1 VTLATER
8 WQEAMASERGTVEA
22 ALRQE
27 LRSCR
32 GVPARLRAA
41 MAHSLFGG
49 GKRLRPILL
58 LWTWDALG
66 PRARG
71 GARRRGA
78 VDRATALRA
87 AAAVEM
93 IHTYSLIHDD
103 LPAMD
108 DDVLRR
114 GRPTCHVAFDEATAV
129 LAGDGLQALAFAVLA
144 DCGPRASEL
153 VRLAARAAGPAG
165 MVGGQQLDLDAE
177 QTEVNANTVRRIHA
191 GKTAAMI
198 GLCLALGGV
207 GRGVDEETVAGL
219 GAAGQ
224 WLGLA
229 FQGAD
234 DLLDVTASSATL
246 GKTPGKDAAAGKA
259 TWVRVEGLEAA
270 RRRTRRLGRRGRRA
284 LAELLPEGEERER
297 LLALADYMWQRE
309 R

>member
-1 VTLATER
+1 MER
-8 WQEAMASERGTVEA
+8 
-22 ALRQE
+22 ALRTE
-27 LRSCR
+27 LRDY
-32 GVPARLRAA
+32 GGIPKRLRQA

-49 GKRLRPILL
+49 GKRLRPILA
-58 LWTWDALG
+58 LWTRDALG
-66 PRARG
+66 PRG
-71 GARRRGA
+71 GRRRGA
-78 VDRATALRA
+78 VDRATTLRA
-87 AAAVEM
+87 AVAVEM

-144 DCGPRASEL
+144 DCGPRAAEL
-153 VRLAARAAGPAG
+153 VRLAADAAGPAG

-177 QTEVNANTVRRIHA
+177 GAEVTATTVRKIHA

-198 GLCLALGGV
+198 GLALSVGGV
-207 GRGVDEETVAGL
+207 CRGMDDGAVSAL

-234 DLLDVTASSATL
+234 DLLDVTATSATL
-246 GKTPGKDAAAGKA
+246 GKTVGKDAAAGKA
-259 TWVRVEGLEAA
+259 TWVRVEGVERA
-270 RRRTRRLGRRGRRA
+270 RRRTRRLGLRGQR
-284 LAELLPEGEERER
+284 ELLALLPAGPRRER
-297 LLALADYMWQRE
+297 LCDLADYMWQRD